1 MSRDLNIY
9 PLILPFFI
17 GILLGIIA
25 KFTDGRDFL
34 YYFPVFADM
43 MGRFGIWV
51 WVAALIAIRSK
62 KALLAA
68 IRSFAFFIGML
79 LAYYGYTVV
88 FLHFFPKSQMIL
100 WGVIAMVTPF
110 CGFLIWHIHKEN
122 HYANFI
128 SSLPF
133 TIFFTEW
140 YLTAF
145 TARDRAFSTV
155 RDEVLFGI
163 AYLCLTFSLL
173 TVIPTNRK
181 RLCSLLYGFLISV
194 ILIQLIQAEI
204 IVNPYEQ
211 LLNI

>member
-1 MSRDLNIY
+1 MEKSEFSEKEQMSRDSNIR

-17 GILLGIIA
+17 GIGLGIIA
-25 KFTDGRDFL
+25 KFTDGREFL
-34 YYFPVFADM
+34 YFFPVFADI

-62 KALLAA
+62 KPLLAA
-68 IRSFAFFIGML
+68 IR
-79 LAYYGYTVV
+79 
-88 FLHFFPKSQMIL
+88 
-100 WGVIAMVTPF
+100 
-110 CGFLIWHIHKEN
+110 KES

-145 TARDRAFSTV
+145 AVRDWVFSSARD
-155 RDEVLFGI
+155 EMLFGI
-163 AYLCLTFSLL
+163 AYLCFTFSLL
-173 TVIPTNRK
+173 TVIPTNKK
-181 RLCSLLYGFLISV
+181 RLFTLLYGSLLSI
-194 ILIQLIQAEI
+194 ILILLIQAEI